1 MRKARKVV
9 AHLAPG
15 DQRPHLAPEPQ
26 AERPDVA
33 RGAAAGLVRIV
44 DGQHLALFDRA
55 LDQVDRLA
63 GGVADHPHR
72 RVDLGAG
79 DAVLFGV
86 GQHGADLDQRLV
98 GGACHGGAAK
108 GAHHAR
114 AGNQRHDLVTREHQR
129 RKVETLPHHVANA
142 GLAVD
147 RHPGRLQVGD
157 VAIDGSLGNLEP
169 RAELLGGDQ
178 TATTQMLHDLKE
190 PVGAAHRMVPQC
202 CFHACRGPKTGA
214 TFLGGMHYGFSP
226 SRLRC
231 AATNSAPK
239 DNFFVVGVFASSTRQ
254 KGAMSLS
261 AMPRSRSS
269 MAASATVRK

>member
-1 MRKARKVV
+1 MPRSGLKMRPAIDHRGDPVDAEGAEIV

-44 DGQHLALFDRA
+44 DGQHLALFDGA

-63 GGVADHPHR
+63 GGVAHHPHR

-86 GQHGADLDQRLV
+86 GQHRADLDQRFF
-98 GGACHGGAAK
+98 GRPCHGGAAK

-129 RKVETLPHHVANA
+129 RKVETLPHHVADA
-142 GLAVD
+142 RLPVD
-147 RHPGRLQVGD
+147 RHAGRLQVGD
-157 VAIDGSLGNLEP
+157 IAIDGAVGHLEP
-169 RAELLGGDQ
+169 LAELLRGDQ
-178 TATTQMLHDLKE
+178 PATPQMLHDLKE
-190 PVGAAHRMVPQC
+190 PVGAAHAVFPSCLCGRG
-202 CFHACRGPKTGA
+202 HARFNP
-214 TFLGGMHYGFSP
+214 
-226 SRLRC
+226 
-231 AATNSAPK
+231 
-239 DNFFVVGVFASSTRQ
+239 
-254 KGAMSLS
+254 
-261 AMPRSRSS
+261 
-269 MAASATVRK
+269 